1 MQRLEGFYHKE
12 YNIMGWVDQCKEIW
26 GELHWKSTL
35 AHMIGVNK
43 STVRRWGTGQC
54 PMRQVVVDKVD
65 ATYKIWKD
73 NKQKP

>member
-1 MQRLEGFYHKE
+1 MS
-12 YNIMGWVDQCKEIW
+12 WVDQCKELW

-54 PMRQVVVDKVD
+54 PMRQEVVDKVD
-65 ATYKIWKD
+65 ATYKIWID
-73 NKQKP
+73 NK

>member
-1 MQRLEGFYHKE
+1 MNWIEQSKE
-12 YNIMGWVDQCKEIW
+12 LW
-26 GELHWKSTL
+26 GERHWKATL

-43 STVRRWGTGQC
+43 STVRRWGTGQH
-54 PMRQVVVDKVD
+54 PMRQVVVDKVN